1 MSISVKRRVQ
11 RFCMTQEQK
20 YTCLV
25 APFMF
30 RTSQL
35 LSMKST
41 SLQNGGAQE
50 LALRS
55 SFVSKT
61 AAAPPSKEDLAAMG
75 EDGSGLSLKEM
86 MKRFSGPSNSDTSSP
101 SNGKPW
107 ETEPGPHGL
116 KGSPARVA
124 PASRIMV

>member
-1 MSISVKRRVQ
+1 
-11 RFCMTQEQK
+11 
-20 YTCLV
+20 
-25 APFMF
+25 MF

-35 LSMKST
+35 MSMKPA

-61 AAAPPSKEDLAAMG
+61 AAAPPSEEDLAAMG
-75 EDGSGLSLKEM
+75 EDGSGLSLSEM
-86 MKRFSGPSNSDTSSP
+86 MKRFSGPSNSDMSSP
-101 SNGKPW
+101 RKGKPW
-107 ETEPGPHGL
+107 ESEPGPHGL
-116 KGSPARVA
+116 KGSSARVA